1 MDLRSK
7 TRTLEGPFRSVED
20 LPAWNYDGSST
31 NQAPGQDSEVI
42 LVPRKVYRDPFRATA
57 MDKDHILDHD
67 RKNSS
72 VHNRALYVEHRSLD
86 KPALSPVAEP
96 EQSSATR
103 PEILDGCRNLLVM
116 CDTYEPS
123 GRPIPTNTRAAA
135 NAIFTLPE
143 V

>member
-67 RKNSS
+67 R
-72 VHNRALYVEHRSLD
+72 VMPTYAHNTDGRSMI
-86 KPALSPVAEP
+86 KA
-96 EQSSATR
+96 
-103 PEILDGCRNLLVM
+103 EILLRW
-116 CDTYEPS
+116 TRFREPPE
-123 GRPIPTNTRAAA
+123 RPRHSLNT
-135 NAIFTLPE
+135 ILCM
-143 V
+143 